1 MSVQSEFEK
10 YLKQSDYFADVINTH
25 RTATAEV
32 IGAFVSIMIDNNQI
46 SQASVLSTLK
56 ALEESTG
63 HISLDSERRHL
74 AATLRELLKGKK

>member
-32 IGAFVSIMIDNNQI
+32 IGTFVSIMMENNQI
-46 SQASVLSTLK
+46 SQASVLSALK

-63 HISLDSERRHL
+63 RISVDSERRHL
-74 AATLRELLKGKK
+74 VATLREIIKGN